1 MHTQHRA
8 RAAGERVLTSTT
20 STSTFNL
27 RLKQPNFWN
36 TPSPATEE
44 KLLAR
49 WKAMRLADLLQDAR
63 HGAEAFWL
71 LDGPPYANGDAHLGH
86 LLNKTLKDVNARFQ
100 HAMGKRVVWRAG
112 WDCHGLPLE
121 LAVEKR
127 HGSSAKDDPAGF
139 VSACRAEAT
148 AWKEVQ
154 SDGLQRLGLL
164 ADFDLPWL
172 TMDPE
177 REATALLL
185 LKELWEAGLLVE
197 RHSPVHWCPACQSAL
212 AASELEKTDK
222 ERSEAFFLATLDD
235 SSRTRLAQRLGRPCD
250 DLHLMSWTTTPWTLW
265 ANAAFAHPAQGKVAF
280 LRLVSGATVMMALPA
295 RDAFVREHGSLVA
308 SPVPELDG
316 ALCFED
322 FAALQLHAVSPL
334 SGRSVALLPAAF
346 VSAEEGSGFVHVAPA
361 FGPDDFDLHE
371 AVGLHLECHV
381 ATNGRLVTTDATQP
395 LPAALEGLTLEAA
408 TEASCALL
416 RDAGLLVHVEKN
428 RVETQMCWRHKKPTF
443 YRASR
448 QWALDLHAPFAGCPE
463 GLAARARHS
472 LEATRFVPDD
482 RARAPLLTML
492 ATRRYW
498 TLSRDRLWGLPLPF
512 FRSATTDALHPDTG
526 ALWQALAAQVR
537 QHGVEAWQDMDTPDG
552 YVKSTQTVDVWFDSG
567 AAWLSASE
575 EGLHQADVGV
585 EGRDQTRGWFLSS
598 FLLHAFKSAEPAFK
612 ALMTHSFL
620 VGEDGLKYSKS
631 AGAGGGAN
639 AMTPEAVFAREG
651 ADGFRL
657 WVCAQNVGDEVR
669 VSTAAMKQASHDLKD
684 WRSFLRFLLANMA
697 QVPVSPS
704 ATGSPVALAPM
715 DRYALHK
722 AATARDEWAG
732 HMRNGKFNQALQAL
746 SAFRL
751 WASTE
756 WFELNKR
763 MLYCA
768 RDEDPALQGMQW
780 ALQQVFVLFCRML
793 APVLPFAAE
802 EAWLAWSGHADAS
815 VFVGVVPDWQF
826 AEDAETALVQRALA
840 WRRTLLPLVEKV
852 RDTVPRGEPVSLA
865 FNGGT
870 PFGFDEGTLRA
881 WLPNLHVMPDG
892 TTAHFESAIV
902 GPDPTVVVGRAASAY
917 RPLRCARCRGYFS
930 ASVAASFAT
939 AGVCP
944 QCEAETGPV

>member
-1 MHTQHRA
+1 MHTQHHA
-8 RAAGERVLTSTT
+8 RAAGERVPST

-49 WKAMRLADLLQDAR
+49 WKAMQLADLLKEAR
-63 HGAEAFWL
+63 HGAKAFWL

-127 HGSSAKDDPAGF
+127 HGSGAKDDPAGF
-139 VSACRAEAT
+139 VSACRAEA
-148 AWKEVQ
+148 AEWKQVQ
-154 SDGLQRLGLL
+154 ADGMQRLGLL
-164 ADFDLPWL
+164 ADFESPWL

-222 ERSEAFFLATLDD
+222 ERTEVFFLAKLHDD
-235 SSRTRLAQRLGRPCD
+235 ARARLAQRLGRPCD

-280 LRLVSGATVMMALPA
+280 LHLASGATVMMALPA
-295 RDAFVREHGSLVA
+295 RDAFVREHGDLVA
-308 SPVPELDG
+308 STASHGPELDG
-316 ALCFED
+316 ALRFED
-322 FAALQLHAVSPL
+322 FPALQLHAVSPL
-334 SGRSVALLPAAF
+334 SERSVPLLPAGF

-361 FGPDDFDLHE
+361 FGPDDFELHE

-381 ATNGRLVTTDATQP
+381 AANGRLATTDAAQP
-395 LPAALEGLTLEAA
+395 LPAALEGLTLESAS
-408 TEASCALL
+408 EASCTLL
-416 RDAGLLVHVEKN
+416 RDAGLLVHSERN
-428 RVETQMCWRHKKPTF
+428 LVETQMCWRHKKPTF

-448 QWALDLHAPFAGCPE
+448 QWALDLHTPFAGCPE
-463 GLAARARHS
+463 GLAARARQS
-472 LEATRFVPDD
+472 LDATRFVPDE
-482 RARAPLLTML
+482 RAKAPLLNML

-512 FRSATTDALHPDTG
+512 FRSRATDALHPDTG

-537 QHGVEAWQDMDTPDG
+537 QRGVEAWQDMATPEG

-575 EGLHQADVGV
+575 EGLHQSDVGV

-598 FLLHAFKSAEPAFK
+598 FLLHAFKSADPAFK

-639 AMTPEAVFAREG
+639 AMTPDAVFAREG

-669 VSTAAMKQASHDLKD
+669 VSTAAMKQASCDLKD

-697 QVPVSPS
+697 QAPVSVPC
-704 ATGSPVALAPM
+704 VALTPM
-715 DRYALHK
+715 DRVALRK
-722 AATARDEWAG
+722 AAAARDEWAG

-768 RDEDPALQGMQW
+768 RDEDLALQSMQR

-802 EAWLAWSGHADAS
+802 EAYLAWSGHADAS
-815 VFVGVVPDWQF
+815 VFVGVVPDWHVD
-826 AEDAETALVQRALA
+826 EDADMERVQRALA
-840 WRRTLLPLVEKV
+840 WRRALMPLVEKA
-852 RDTVPRGEPVSLA
+852 RDAVPRGEPVSLG
-865 FNGGT
+865 FGGSA
-870 PFGFDEGTLRA
+870 PFGFDERSLRE
-881 WLPNLHVMPDG
+881 WFPNMYAMPDG

-902 GPDPTVVVGRAASAY
+902 GADLNVVVGRAASAY
-917 RPLRCARCRGYFS
+917 RPVRCARCRGYFS
-930 ASVAASFAT
+930 AGFGA
-939 AGVCP
+939 AGVCR
-944 QCEAETGPV
+944 QCEAETAPG